1 MNRSFSVAALGCLA
15 LVSLSTASDAQ
26 LISPKP
32 VQFGIAAGAVIPSG
46 DLSDGVNTGF
56 NGTVLVGFRPAMIPL
71 GIRLEGAYNQ
81 MGAKGGGGNVHIISV
96 TGNLVYKFPSETV
109 SPYAI
114 GGAGWCQTAISITG
128 FGTVSDNHFCWNAGG
143 GIEMQL
149 SGFQT
154 FIEARYNK
162 VQVSNGN
169 GTLAYIPITFGV
181 MF

>member
-1 MNRSFSVAALGCLA
+1 LRTSFFAAAVAGIT
-15 LVSLSTASDAQ
+15 LVSISAVSHAQ
-26 LISPKP
+26 LITPKP

-46 DLSDGVNTGF
+46 DISDGVNTGF

-81 MGAKGGGGNVHIISV
+81 MGAKGGGGNIHITSV
-96 TGNLVYKFPSETV
+96 TGNFVYKFPSETV

-114 GGAGWCQTAISITG
+114 GGAGWCQLAVSVTG
-128 FGTVSDNHFCWNAGG
+128 FGTVSENHFCWNAGG
-143 GIEMQL
+143 GLEMQL

-162 VQVSNGN
+162 VQSNN
-169 GTLAYIPITFGV
+169 GSVAYIPITFGV